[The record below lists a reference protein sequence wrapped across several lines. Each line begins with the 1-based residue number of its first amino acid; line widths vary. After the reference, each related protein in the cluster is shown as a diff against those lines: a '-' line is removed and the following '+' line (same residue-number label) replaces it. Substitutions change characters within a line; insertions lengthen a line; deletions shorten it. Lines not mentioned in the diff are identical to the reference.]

1 MECTNQ
7 TQEQYLCVYCNYQQ
21 DNWADLLLLAEFAYN
36 NALSATTGISPFF
49 ANKGYHPNI
58 SIHLECDLTSTHA
71 RELQL
76 TLMNSIK
83 NSRNKSLLHN
93 IAINF
98 QLMPDNLQL
107 QTSRLETKSTSMLNS
122 YALHVHPKNSPTRM
136 LVHTRLLPSL
146 AHIPL
151 PFDFWIACV
160 PSIWSFT
167 YHSWNLHPQVPSLTK
182 YQLCHLQSSLRANW
196 SSRSLKSLTPKLIAI
211 NTFASYCT

>member
-21 DNWADLLLLAEFAYN
+21 ANWADLLLLAEFAYN
-36 NALSATTGISPFF
+36 NAPSATTGTIIQTSPYTW
-49 ANKGYHPNI
+49 NMTSHPLMPEN
-58 SIHLECDLTSTHA
+58 
-71 RELQL
+71 LQL
-76 TLMNSIK
+76 TLMNSIR

-107 QTSRLETKSTSMLNS
+107 QTSKLETKSTSMPNS
-122 YALHVHPKNSPTRM
+122 YALHIHPKNSPTRM

-151 PFDFWIACV
+151 PFDLQIACV

-167 YHSWNLHPQVPSLTK
+167 YHRWNLHPQVPSLTK
-182 YQLCHLQSSLRANW
+182 YQLCHLQSLLRVNQN
-196 SSRSLKSLTPKLIAI
+196 SRSPKSSISKLITITA
-211 NTFASYCT
+211 FANCCT